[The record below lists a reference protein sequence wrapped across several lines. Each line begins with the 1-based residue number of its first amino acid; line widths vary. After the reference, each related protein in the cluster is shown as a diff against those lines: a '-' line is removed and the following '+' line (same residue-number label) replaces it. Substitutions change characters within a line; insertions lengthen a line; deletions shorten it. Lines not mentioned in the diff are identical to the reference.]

1 MASTTVYAAI
11 PAVAIAAA
19 GIYSFARHSEAKE
32 FGGAG
37 TRWSIGSTPAKRNQ
51 KVKDTPPPPKVAPQ
65 FDGLNCFETFVG

>member
-51 KVKDTPPPPKVAPQ
+51 K
-65 FDGLNCFETFVG
+65 